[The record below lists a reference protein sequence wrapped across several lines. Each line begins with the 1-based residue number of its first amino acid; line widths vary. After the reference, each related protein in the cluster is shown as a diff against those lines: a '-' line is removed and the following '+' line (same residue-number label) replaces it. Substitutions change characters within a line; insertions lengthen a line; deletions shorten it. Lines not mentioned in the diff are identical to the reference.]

1 VSSETDQLARVIGHM
16 RAAFASGGNAMGA
29 ARSLLGSEIND
40 PVATLVAYDLQAGS
54 YIRLA
59 KANPELNR
67 KWGEQ
72 IAELLR
78 PFANAETSLLEVGSG
93 EATTLATV
101 IQALDQV
108 TVTALGFDCSWSR
121 VAQGQTWLAEQRVT
135 ATTFVG
141 DLFRIP
147 LADESVDIV
156 YTSHSLEPNG
166 GREKEAIRECM
177 RVARTAVILVEPAY
191 ELADVVAQAR
201 MREHGYVR
209 GLLEAA
215 RSCGADVRDYRLLPL
230 SKNPLNPS
238 GVLALAKSAPRS
250 KATKSPQWQC
260 PLTGAPLDAAGD
272 VFIARE
278 MGIVYPV
285 LRGIPLLRTDHAVV
299 AGQILG

>member
-1 VSSETDQLARVIGHM
+1 MSTETDQLGRVISHM
-16 RAAFASGGNAMGA
+16 RAAFASGGNAMKA
-29 ARSLLGSEIND
+29 ARSFLGSEVND

-59 KANPELNR
+59 RENPDLNR
-67 KWGEQ
+67 TWGEQ

-78 PFANAETSLLEVGSG
+78 PFAEKEVSLLEVGSG
-93 EATTLATV
+93 EATTLAAVLQT
-101 IQALDQV
+101 LDQSAI
-108 TVTALGFDCSWSR
+108 TALGFDCSWSR
-121 VAQGQTWLAEQRVT
+121 VAQGRTWLAEQRVT

-191 ELADVVAQAR
+191 ELADAVAQAR

-209 GLLEAA
+209 GLHEAA

-238 GVLALAKSAPRS
+238 GVLVLAKGAPRPR
-250 KATKSPQWQC
+250 ATAPQWQC

-278 MGIVYPV
+278 MGVVYPV
-285 LRGIPLLRTDHAVV
+285 LRGVPLLRMDHAVV
-299 AGQILG
+299 ASQILG

>member
-1 VSSETDQLARVIGHM
+1 M
-16 RAAFASGGNAMGA
+16 RAAFASGGNAMKA

-59 KANPELNR
+59 RENPELNR
-67 KWGEQ
+67 TWGEQ

-78 PFANAETSLLEVGSG
+78 PLAEDEVSLLEVGSG
-93 EATTLATV
+93 EATTLAAV
-101 IQALDQV
+101 VEALEPIA
-108 TVTALGFDCSWSR
+108 VTALGFDCSWSR
-121 VAQGQTWLAEQRVT
+121 VAQGHTWLAEQHVT

-177 RVARTAVILVEPAY
+177 RVARTAVILVEPLY
-191 ELADVVAQAR
+191 ELAGATAQAR

-209 GLLEAA
+209 ELHDAA

-238 GVLALAKSAPRS
+238 GVLALAKRGPRPKV
-250 KATKSPQWQC
+250 KAPQWQC
-260 PLTGAPLDAAGD
+260 PLTGAALDEAGD
-272 VFIARE
+272 VFIARQ
-278 MGIVYPV
+278 MGVVYPV
-285 LRGIPLLRTDHAVV
+285 LRGVPLLRTEHAVV
-299 AGQILG
+299 AGQIEG